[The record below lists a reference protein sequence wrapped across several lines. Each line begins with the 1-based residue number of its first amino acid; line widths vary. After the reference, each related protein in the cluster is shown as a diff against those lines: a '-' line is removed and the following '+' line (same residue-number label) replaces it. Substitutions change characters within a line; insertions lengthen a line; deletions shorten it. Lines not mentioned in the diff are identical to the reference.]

1 MRILK
6 IFLISF
12 SLISSLAFAN
22 ENDSSAVSVN
32 TLPFGFYSNSLGW
45 VFGSFTSIKG
55 YPQKNSFTKA
65 GGIISTNGSKYVYL
79 QADEVQNPLFKR
91 QFIRPDIFVG
101 KLGDVKEYIGLPDAN
116 GIVPGSN
123 SSREEQHLLLHGTD
137 YWFELNLKHL
147 LPIGKGIEKDF
158 DYVIDIRSR
167 EQINEPVLNIGKV
180 FFETKLIY
188 RDMTLKNNFTRLKLV
203 TSAIDFSLS
212 NDNTN
217 YIYFPTYG
225 TYQKVSYIKQ
235 FNAFGCDVPADIWKA
250 DFRCFYPIF
259 DGINSFPTVIAFNFV
274 TMDTPSWDEK
284 FKGKYKRGKLF
295 VGPTLGGTKYLRGY
309 KDLRFHDRAMLY
321 YSLELRKNLDWNP
334 FNYYEW
340 TRKIGI
346 DVLQLALFGDLGRV
360 APEWDFAEFHQ
371 NMRYTY
377 GLGLRAFMQGM
388 VLRMDVGKSKENI
401 MIQMFVENPF

>member
-1 MRILK
+1 MRILRI
-6 IFLISF
+6 IFISF
-12 SLISSLAFAN
+12 SMIAAAEFAN
-22 ENDSSAVSVN
+22 AGDTSNVSVN
-32 TLPFGFYSNSLGW
+32 TLPFGFYSNSIGW
-45 VFGSFTSIKG
+45 VVGSFTSIKG

-65 GGIISTNGSKYVYL
+65 GAIISSNGSKYVYL

-91 QFIRPDIFVG
+91 QFIRPDLFVG
-101 KLGDVKEYIGLPDAN
+101 KLGDVKEYIGPPDER

-123 SSREEQHLLLHGTD
+123 KSREDQHLLLHGTD

-147 LPIGKGIEKDF
+147 LPVGKGVDTDF
-158 DYVIDIRSR
+158 DYTIDIRNR
-167 EQINEPVLNIGKV
+167 EQINEPFCEIGKL
-180 FFETKLIY
+180 FLETKLIY
-188 RDMTLKNNFTRLKLV
+188 RDMTLKNNYANLKIV
-203 TSAIDFSLS
+203 TAAVDFSIS

-235 FNAFGCDVPADIWKA
+235 FKAFGCDVPADIWKA
-250 DFRCFYPIF
+250 DFRYFYPIF
-259 DGINSFPTVIAFNFV
+259 DGINSYPSVLAFNFV
-274 TMDTPSWDEK
+274 TMDTPSWDTK
-284 FKGKYKRGKLF
+284 YKGKYKRGKLF

-309 KDLRFHDRAMLY
+309 KDLKYHDRAMLY
-321 YSLELRKNLDWNP
+321 YSMELRKNLDWNP

-360 APEWDFAEFHQ
+360 APKWDFAEFHRDMQ
-371 NMRYTY
+371 YTY
-377 GLGLRAFMQGM
+377 GIGLRALMQGM
-388 VLRMDVGKSKENI
+388 VLRMDIGQSKENL